1 MVCNPALA
9 TFGEGDRNGL
19 ERNNWQRDHPADN
32 IISVL
37 SSRLASFFVE
47 SLTRNWDAS
56 KQRFFTIGARFAMM
70 VFWASPLRG
79 SKTT

>member
-1 MVCNPALA
+1 MILKETTGKVIIQQITLFLFLQAGC
-9 TFGEGDRNGL
+9 
-19 ERNNWQRDHPADN
+19 HP
-32 IISVL
+32 
-37 SSRLASFFVE
+37 FCVE

-70 VFWASPLRG
+70 LFWASPLRG